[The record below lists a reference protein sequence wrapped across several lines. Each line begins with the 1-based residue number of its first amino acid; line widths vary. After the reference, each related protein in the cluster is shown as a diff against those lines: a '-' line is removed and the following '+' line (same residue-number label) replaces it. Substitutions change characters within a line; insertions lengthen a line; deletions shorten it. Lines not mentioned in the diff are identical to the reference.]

1 MESTIIGEDEKDI
14 GTKVTDNNGV
24 VHQVE
29 MHKKNGKIY
38 AHEQDGYPDDPPKRT
53 NREDE
58 MVAQVREYAKWHVY
72 REREYD
78 TLPPRRNP
86 DRIAATLATVREMD
100 DAEFE
105 RHFGTLVQQFR
116 SYGDNTVDRPIELED
131 AVPHEEG
138 VVYKQDVYLDATI
151 EDVRGYHEEFA
162 DGAESF
168 ATAVVGRLQEAG
180 VFGMLGDRL
189 GGFLES
195 DGSNDVASQST
206 DTTPSEHFRQFGFA
220 HVSEPYYMYHRTN
233 KPARTVGGEDDDQ
246 RAPDT
251 VIEVIPTAAVT
262 ESLDVFRAFLVHHLL
277 CQIRDTYIG
286 MGVEPPAAYRMLGAG
301 IHHYTIKYKHFEM
314 YPEYF
319 DTDAEIDGYGYY

>member
-1 MESTIIGEDEKDI
+1 MEAEIIGENEDGIGVDVIDNTGITHEISIEKGGWDI
-14 GTKVTDNNGV
+14 VY
-24 VHQVE
+24 HQ
-29 MHKKNGKIY
+29 
-38 AHEQDGYPDDPPKRT
+38 QDGYPDDPPKRT

-58 MVAQVREYAKWHVY
+58 MVAQAREYAKWHVY

-105 RHFGTLVQQFR
+105 RHFGTLVQQFS
-116 SYGDNTVDRPIELED
+116 SYGDDTVDRPIELEE
-131 AVPHEEG
+131 AVPHNQT
-138 VVYKQDVYLDATI
+138 VIYKQDVYLDATI

-162 DGAESF
+162 NGAESF

-180 VFGMLGDRL
+180 VFGTLGDRL

-195 DGSNDVASQST
+195 DGSADADSQSVEFSS
-206 DTTPSEHFRQFGFA
+206 PEYFRQFGPD
-220 HVSEPYYMYHRTN
+220 HISEPYYMYHRGDQ
-233 KPARTVGGEDDDQ
+233 PDRTVGRVANLDRE
-246 RAPDT
+246 PDT
-251 VIEVIPTAAVT
+251 VIEMIPTAVID
-262 ESLDVFRAFLVHHLL
+262 SLEIFRAFLVHHLL

-286 MGVEPPAAYRMLGAG
+286 MGVEPPVPFRMLGTG
-301 IHHYTIKYKHFEM
+301 IHKYTLKYKHFEM

-319 DTDAEIDGYGYY
+319 DTEADIDGYVYY

>member
-1 MESTIIGEDEKDI
+1 MNAEIKKETDDGFGILVVDNENVEHKVGVCYDGEID
-14 GTKVTDNNGV
+14 G
-24 VHQVE
+24 HL
-29 MHKKNGKIY
+29 
-38 AHEQDGYPDDPPKRT
+38 QDAYPDDPEKRSSH
-53 NREDE
+53 EDE
-58 MVAQVREYAKWHVY
+58 MISQVQKYAQWHVY

-86 DRIAATLATVREMD
+86 DRIAATLAAIREMD

-105 RHFGTLVQQFR
+105 RHFGTLVQQLN
-116 SYGDNTVDRPIELED
+116 SYGDDTVDRPIELED

-151 EDVRGYHEEFA
+151 EDVRGHHEEFA
-162 DGAESF
+162 DDVESF

-180 VFGMLGDRL
+180 VFGTLSDRF
-189 GGFLES
+189 GEFLES
-195 DGSNDVASQST
+195 DGSDDVDSQST
-206 DTTPSEHFRQFGFA
+206 DTTPSEHLRQFGFT
-220 HVSEPYYMYHRTN
+220 HVSEPYYMYHRKN
-233 KPARTVGGEDDDQ
+233 KPARTVGGEDAYQ

-251 VIEVIPTAAVT
+251 VIEVIPTPTLA
-262 ESLDVFRAFLVHHLL
+262 ESVDFFRAFLVHHLL

-286 MGVEPPAAYRMLGAG
+286 IGVEPPTPYRMLGAG

-319 DTDAEIDGYGYY
+319 DTEADIDGYVYY